1 MVTRRQKPV
10 TKTRMQTEKR
20 TPLKGHAHPPLPG
33 EQRAGKTDP
42 HSELKLTLV
51 MRRRHELPDLH
62 PLGAKSIHHREHLT
76 REDLSRRHGAVTG
89 DLAVVRRFARKHH
102 LEIGEVDLAR
112 RTVELCG
119 KAHDVEKAFAV
130 TLVEMSHP
138 RGNYRRAMGRG
149 GIPDALAGV
158 VESVLGLST
167 RHCARRCRVHHSNTL
182 QPFWT
187 VPQMAR
193 AYGFPR
199 SLHAQGQSIALV
211 ELGGGFHKDDLR
223 KYFARLR
230 RPMPRIRVVS
240 VGGAKNDPAPV
251 SDIKM
256 LLDVIAGKRKLSDCP
271 QDAMAAAQATLE
283 VTMDIEL
290 VAALAPGA
298 EIVVYMAPPTEQGIY
313 HAVSRAL
320 RGGKKLPC
328 AISISWGEPETGVS
342 RAYLTT
348 VDEALRDAAMLGVT
362 VCVSSGDEGAM
373 NGATDG
379 KPVVNFPASSPHVLS
394 CGGSSVHVAENS
406 ELHEAAWNCT
416 LHGMHGATGGGVSRH
431 FAPPAWQKEHNVPLG
446 PTGRRGR
453 GVPDVAGPADPHQ
466 GCEILAGGRRCSS
479 AGTSAVAPL
488 WAALIACLSN
498 HFDKRCGYL
507 TPLLYRHAAQGSQSL
522 RVITRGNNGFYE
534 AAEGWNACTGL
545 GSPVVGHLLETL
557 REHGPGR
564 LA

>member
-1 MVTRRQKPV
+1 MMATRRQKS
-10 TKTRMQTEKR
+10 KAKARIQLERR
-20 TPLKGHAHPPLPG
+20 TALKGHQHPPLPG
-33 EQRAGKTDP
+33 EKQIGKTDP
-42 HSELKLTLV
+42 HSELTLTLV
-51 MRRRHELPDLH
+51 LRRRRQLPDLH
-62 PLGAKSIHHREHLT
+62 HLGSKPIHQREHLT
-76 REDLSRRHGAVTG
+76 REDLSRRHGAVTA
-89 DLAVVRRFARKHH
+89 DLAVVKRFVRKHY
-102 LEIGEVDLAR
+102 LELGEVDLAR
-112 RTVELCG
+112 RTVELFG
-119 KAHDVEKAFAV
+119 KAHAIEKAFSV
-130 TLVEMSHP
+130 SLVEMKHP
-138 RGNYRRAMGRG
+138 RGNYRRAQG
-149 GIPDALAGV
+149 GVSLPSELAGV

-167 RHCARRCRVHHSNTL
+167 RHCARRSQVHHFNTL
-182 QPFWT
+182 QPYWT

-223 KYFARLR
+223 KFFARLH

-240 VGGAKNDPAPV
+240 VGGAKNHPAPA

-256 LLDVIAGKRKLSDCP
+256 LLDVIEGKRKLSDCP
-271 QDAMAAAQATLE
+271 EDAMAAAQATLE

-290 VAALAPGA
+290 VAVLALGA

-313 HAVSRAL
+313 HAVSRAV
-320 RGGKKLPC
+320 RGAKQLPC
-328 AISISWGEPETGVS
+328 ALSISWGEPETGVS
-342 RAYLTT
+342 KSYLAA
-348 VDEALRDAAMLGVT
+348 VDDALRDAAMLGVT

-394 CGGSSVHVAENS
+394 CGGSSVHVAS
-406 ELHEAAWNCT
+406 GRELREAAWNCT

-431 FAPPAWQKEHNVPLG
+431 FAAPAWQREHNVPVG

-488 WAALIACLSN
+488 WAALIACLGN
-498 HFDKRCGYL
+498 HLDTRCGFL
-507 TPLLYRHAAQGSQSL
+507 TPLLYRHSAQGTDAL
-522 RVITRGNNGFYE
+522 REITRGNNGFYE
-534 AAEGWNACTGL
+534 AAAGWNACTGL
-545 GSPVVGHLLETL
+545 GSPVVQRLLTAL
-557 REHGPGR
+557 REQGAP
-564 LA
+564 

>member
-1 MVTRRQKPV
+1 MATRRQKPQ
-10 TKTRMQTEKR
+10 TKARVPAGKR
-20 TPLKGHAHPPLPG
+20 TPLKGHQHPPLPG
-33 EQRAGKTDP
+33 EQRTGKTDP
-42 HSELKLTLV
+42 RSELTLTLV
-51 MRRRHELPDLH
+51 LRRRRQLPNLH
-62 PLGAKSIHHREHLT
+62 PLGSKPVHQREHLT
-76 REDLSRRHGAVTG
+76 REELARRHGAVTA
-89 DLAVVRRFARKHH
+89 DLAAVKRFARKHH
-102 LEIGEVDLAR
+102 LELGEVDMAR

-119 KAHDVEKAFAV
+119 RARAIEKAFAAS
-130 TLVEMSHP
+130 LVEMKHP
-138 RGNYRRAMGRG
+138 RGNYRRAAGSVTL
-149 GIPDALAGV
+149 PSELAGV

-167 RHCARRCRVHHSNTL
+167 RHCARRSQVHHSNTL
-182 QPFWT
+182 QPYWT

-199 SLHAQGQSIALV
+199 ALHARGQSIALV
-211 ELGGGFHKDDLR
+211 ELGGGFHKEDLR
-223 KYFARLR
+223 KFFARLR

-240 VGGAKNDPAPV
+240 VGGAKNRPAPV
-251 SDIKM
+251 NEIKM
-256 LLDVIAGKRKLSDCP
+256 LLDVIEGKRKLADCP
-271 QDAMAAAQATLE
+271 QDVLAAAQATVE

-313 HAVSRAL
+313 HAVSRAV
-320 RGGKKLPC
+320 RGAKQLPC
-328 AISISWGEPETGVS
+328 ALSISWGEPETGVS
-342 RAYLTT
+342 KAYLAA

-394 CGGSSVHVAENS
+394 CGGSSVHVSEGS
-406 ELHEAAWNCT
+406 ELREAAWNCT

-431 FAPPAWQKEHNVPLG
+431 FAAPAWQKEHNVPLG

-488 WAALIACLSN
+488 WAALIACLGN
-498 HFDKRCGYL
+498 HLGGRCGYL
-507 TPLLYRHAAQGSQSL
+507 TPLLYRHSAEGTEAL
-522 RVITRGNNGFYE
+522 REITRGNNGFYE
-534 AAEGWNACTGL
+534 AVSGWNACTGL
-545 GSPVVGHLLETL
+545 GSPVVQRLLEAL
-557 REHGPGR
+557 REQGSQ
-564 LA
+564 